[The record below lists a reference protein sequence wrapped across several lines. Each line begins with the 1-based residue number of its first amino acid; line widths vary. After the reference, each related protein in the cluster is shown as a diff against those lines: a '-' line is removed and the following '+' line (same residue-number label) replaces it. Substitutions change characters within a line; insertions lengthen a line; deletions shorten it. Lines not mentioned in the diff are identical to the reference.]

1 MIHVSD
7 LQQSEKRID
16 QIDPNEQ
23 LETERY
29 DGSEEDVSLED
40 VAVYFGNVAT
50 C

>member
-16 QIDPNEQ
+16 PNEQ
-23 LETERY
+23 METERY